1 MTKEQMQNL
10 IEELRTKSI
19 NMAGKDF
26 LLTWEKSRDEIDA
39 TFLVA
44 DLLRAMREN
53 NISPRI
59 WDSGIAVSNF
69 RDNSTRTRFSFAS
82 ASDLLGLYIQD
93 LDEGKSQIA
102 HGETVR
108 ETANMISFL
117 TEAVGI
123 RDDMYLGEGDKY
135 QREFGKAL
143 DDGVAAGVL
152 PSRPTIVNLQ
162 SDIDHPTQS
171 MADFLHLAHYFGGI
185 DKLKGKK
192 IAMSW
197 AYSPSYGKPLSVPQ
211 GIIGLASRF
220 GMEISLAYPEGYDLI
235 PEVVELS
242 KKQAKESGGSM
253 SVTHSMDEAFKDAD
267 IVYPKS
273 WAPFDVMQRRVPLL
287 HAGDK
292 DGLKSLEK
300 ECLANNAKFQGW
312 ECTEEKMKLTK
323 GGKALYMHCLPADI
337 TDVSCKAGEVAASVF
352 DRYRDDTYRE
362 ASYKPYIIAAMIVL
376 GKFKNP
382 ADVLKS
388 LIDRNAIRSWGL

>member
-1 MTKEQMQNL
+1 MDKNGIQKL
-10 IEELRTKSI
+10 INDLASKKI
-19 NMAGKDF
+19 DMAGKDF
-26 LLTWEKSRDEIDA
+26 FLTWEKSRAELDA

-44 DLLRAMREN
+44 DILRAMREA

-69 RDNSTRTRFSFAS
+69 RDNSTRTRFSYSS
-82 ASDLLGLYIQD
+82 ACDLLGLYVQD

-117 TEAVGI
+117 TEAIGI

-135 QREFGKAL
+135 QREVAKSL
-143 DDGVAAGVL
+143 DEGVAAGVL
-152 PSRPTIVNLQ
+152 PARPTIVNLQ

-220 GMEISLAYPEGYDLI
+220 GMEISLAYPEGYELI

-242 KKQAKESGGSM
+242 KKQATASGGSLA
-253 SVTHSMDEAFKDAD
+253 VGHSMEAAFSGAD

-273 WAPFDVMQRRVPLL
+273 WAPFDVMRQRVPLL
-287 HAGDK
+287 HAGDQA
-292 DGLKSLEK
+292 GLKDLEK
-300 ECLANNAKFQGW
+300 ACLANNAKFKGW

-362 ASYKPYIIAAMIVL
+362 ASYKPYIIAAIILL
-376 GKFKNP
+376 GKFKDP
-382 ADVLKS
+382 AATLEKLVARDTRRCAAL
-388 LIDRNAIRSWGL
+388 